1 MKATVSLE
9 NYQEHIRQV
18 GLENLPPVL
27 QQGYQFCQ
35 DATAYYHQ
43 DTTVREAIDLFLSKL
58 SEHLKSK
65 KEGSHTEQSSAELT
79 LIQRF
84 LNMHGKVKT
93 KQQIKAYVQALQ
105 RAIRDKSI
113 RKDSIL
119 AEDIS
124 SIQQKLI
131 EQHNQLNPSG
141 SITIT
146 INEAWRKKLKKAVG
160 KSEQKYAPNVLDG
173 LDTIGVEKVNARN
186 HKLSFFDPMDQIE
199 ERSSGTTFRLPGA
212 LGEFLGELERFELA
226 MTLEGD
232 QGGGKTRF
240 AYQLADTF
248 AKLEHRIAMFSL
260 EIGRKS
266 DLIRRMREQYL
277 TPQHQS
283 QIFITDQLP
292 KGLDSVR
299 EAAQHFDVVVLDSWN
314 KTGAPSEEFDRL
326 RKDFPNTIFIVIF
339 QRTTQKMIRGGTAP
353 LYDAGINIEVIKVD
367 DSFVN
372 NYAVATKNRY
382 GITGLHYNISQQKL
396 IGNNPDNIFKQTTE
410 NPSYDV
416 SDH

>member
-1 MKATVSLE
+1 
-9 NYQEHIRQV
+9 
-18 GLENLPPVL
+18 
-27 QQGYQFCQ
+27 
-35 DATAYYHQ
+35 
-43 DTTVREAIDLFLSKL
+43 
-58 SEHLKSK
+58 
-65 KEGSHTEQSSAELT
+65 
-79 LIQRF
+79 
-84 LNMHGKVKT
+84 MHGKVKT
-93 KQQIKAYVQALQ
+93 QRQIKSYIQTLQ
-105 RAIRDKSI
+105 RAIRNKSI
-113 RKDSIL
+113 QKNSVL
-119 AEDIS
+119 AEDIAL
-124 SIQQKLI
+124 IQEKLI
-131 EQHNQLNPSG
+131 EQHNQLDTSD

-146 INEAWRKKLKKAVG
+146 INDTWRKKLKKAVG
-160 KSEQKYAPNVLDG
+160 NLHQKYMPGVLGG
-173 LDTIGVEKVNARN
+173 LATMAIEKAVPQK
-186 HKLSFFDPMDQIE
+186 HKLPFFDPMDQIE
-199 ERSSGTTFRLPGA
+199 QRSSGTTFRLPGD
-212 LGEFLGELERFELA
+212 LGEFLGDLERFELA

-240 AYQLADTF
+240 AYQLADAF
-248 AKLEHRIAMFSL
+248 ARLGHRIAMFSL

-266 DLIRRMREQYL
+266 DLIRRMREEYLSPQY
-277 TPQHQS
+277 QS

-353 LYDAGINIEVIKVD
+353 LYDAGINIEVVKVD

-396 IGNNPDNIFKQTTE
+396 ISDSAEDTFKQTTE

-416 SDH
+416 PDH